1 MPISGV
7 GHFFVLFLEEA
18 LNTDKSTNS
27 ATF

>member
-1 MPISGV
+1 MLINGV

-18 LNTDKSTNS
+18 LNTDESTNS